1 MKPLVF
7 DSEAEA
13 ELRGAIEWYE
23 EERAG
28 LGDEFWSEVQQVLRL
43 IGEHPSLG
51 GKISRVR
58 IQGSVR
64 RLLVRRFP
72 YFVIYRERPDHL
84 QVIAVAHQSRRPGFW
99 RRRVG

>member
-13 ELRGAIEWYE
+13 ELRSAIEKYE
-23 EERAG
+23 QERVG
-28 LGDEFWSEVQQVLRL
+28 LGDEFWAEVQQVLRL
-43 IGEHPSLG
+43 IGEHPDLG
-51 GKISRVR
+51 GTISRVR
-58 IQGSVR
+58 IQGTAR

-84 QVIAVAHQSRRPGFW
+84 QVVAVAHQSRRPGYW
-99 RRRVG
+99 RSRVG